1 VFINEALVVDNN
13 RLTRIVLFLC
23 AITVVNPSSALELN
37 AKFYGELNVA
47 YDNVSDGDSDFQN
60 WVSRVGVKGKAPLG
74 ESMSIIYQIE
84 QEVDP
89 IHGGLNAEDLFS
101 MRNTFVGLETNLGKF
116 LFGTHDTP
124 MKRSQGKA
132 DFFNDQAGDVKKL
145 IAGEVR
151 AKESFFYHSP
161 AISGFKFQAAYVPKD
176 DLNDAST
183 SFSATYTTEDLYVA
197 FANDSKMRKN
207 DVSLAKTKVF
217 DSQRLSLVYALGS
230 FQISGIAQQSKR
242 LDQGPA
248 DRESGFSMGIS
259 YKYSQYKILTQYG
272 RSDILKPDA
281 KSWHLG
287 IERKLAKTAKA
298 YLYHWDYDQSSNSRT
313 TSLGIEYKF

>member
-1 VFINEALVVDNN
+1 MFINEALVVDNN

-37 AKFYGELNVA
+37 AKFYGGLNVA

-116 LFGTHDTP
+116 FFGTHDTP

-183 SFSATYTTEDLYVA
+183 S
-197 FANDSKMRKN
+197 
-207 DVSLAKTKVF
+207 
-217 DSQRLSLVYALGS
+217 
-230 FQISGIAQQSKR
+230 
-242 LDQGPA
+242 
-248 DRESGFSMGIS
+248 
-259 YKYSQYKILTQYG
+259 
-272 RSDILKPDA
+272 
-281 KSWHLG
+281 
-287 IERKLAKTAKA
+287 
-298 YLYHWDYDQSSNSRT
+298 
-313 TSLGIEYKF
+313 